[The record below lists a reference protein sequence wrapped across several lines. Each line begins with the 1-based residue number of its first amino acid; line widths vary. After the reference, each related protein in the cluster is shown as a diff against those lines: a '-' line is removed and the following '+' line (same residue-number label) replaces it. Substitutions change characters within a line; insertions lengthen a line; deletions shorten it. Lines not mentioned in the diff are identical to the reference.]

1 MWTACPVV
9 WLGRTFE
16 LSRAVALEVAP
27 PPLEVVCPPPLVV
40 VEVVRP
46 PSELVRVW
54 SSLVV
59 VVEVVRPPSELVRV
73 WSSFVVEVTTFAASL
88 SVLLE

>member
-1 MWTACPVV
+1 VV
-9 WLGRTFE
+9 E
-16 LSRAVALEVAP
+16 PEVSP
-27 PPLEVVCPPPLVV
+27 PPLEVVCPPPLVLV
-40 VEVVRP
+40 AVVRP

-59 VVEVVRPPSELVRV
+59 VVEVVFPPSELVRFC
-73 WSSFVVEVTTFAASL
+73 SSLVVEVTIFEAAV